1 MAEPVSR
8 VQIEEAAR
16 RAKLP
21 RSAYLVL
28 TALTARLGQNAVVW
42 PSVATL
48 VDDCALSRRSV
59 QLALR
64 RLESAGWLVGTAR
77 TGTSTRYQ
85 IEIGRVIAGEVR
97 PDRWR
102 PRKPWGVQHV
112 APVQQVAHA
121 QHVAL
126 PGVQHVAQGGCNTL
140 RPNPPVNPPEEPS
153 TYTTHPRTPA
163 QALTASPDA
172 VGRAG
177 VYEAGPV
184 PEQVPERRPLPI
196 QPVPRLPIAPPPAP
210 PSAEAPHPRLVKRP
224 GALGVHPEQ
233 REASL
238 AAVHEA
244 PVSRGTRNLTLVDGP
259 PRRPPV
265 YRVGGKE
272 LPGALSE
279 LLPPA
284 LSRLLAP
291 HFRGDDFRSGTQKL
305 FEATDLRFL
314 PGASSEGVRVDL
326 ALHFDRVW
334 GIRPKALA
342 TVEVPYVAYGVN
354 AREDLERLWTHRKGV
369 CPDKDAL
376 IQLVPD
382 DDRRK
387 AMIAE
392 LRALGGAQVDGP
404 GWRALSAAMQARQ
417 AAK

>member
-1 MAEPVSR
+1 MAEPIPQWRLLDAAMQHLDGGLLR
-8 VQIEEAAR
+8 VF
-16 RAKLP
+16 
-21 RSAYLVL
+21 Y
-28 TALTARLGQNAVVW
+28 ALTAFRQAGHAETW
-42 PSVATL
+42 PSIANVAERAN
-48 VDDCALSRRSV
+48 VSRRQVSRC
-59 QLALR
+59 LR
-64 RLESAGWLVGTAR
+64 RLEVLGWVSRQHDPHTQATPRYLLSIGEGMTSR
-77 TGTSTRYQ
+77 CHGGMTSTCHAGGDDIQ
-85 IEIGRVIAGEVR
+85 VSWGHDIGDGMGGMTSRCH
-97 PDRWR
+97 PDDQR
-102 PRKPWGVQHV
+102 
-112 APVQQVAHA
+112 
-121 QHVAL
+121 
-126 PGVQHVAQGGCNTL
+126 NT
-140 RPNPPVNPPEEPS
+140 PEEDQNTP
-153 TYTTHPRTPA
+153 THTRTPA

-210 PSAEAPHPRLVKRP
+210 PSAEAPHPMLVKRP

-259 PRRPPV
+259 PKRPPV